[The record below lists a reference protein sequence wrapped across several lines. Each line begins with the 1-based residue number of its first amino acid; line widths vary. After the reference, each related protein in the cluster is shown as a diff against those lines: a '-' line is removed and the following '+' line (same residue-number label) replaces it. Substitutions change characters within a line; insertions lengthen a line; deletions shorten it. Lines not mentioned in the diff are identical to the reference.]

1 MRHRRQVAVQAS
13 AVAHPESTAV
23 LSVVRLPQ
31 PHARHLQV
39 VQQFPVRSPLV
50 AQDRLR
56 FLALQD
62 RPQVRVPQ
70 QLQPVPLPLQ
80 PVPQHQPQV
89 RVPLPLLPVAPVPY
103 NVRLH
108 PVRTVAVRIAAAVA
122 AVRIAAVHTV
132 EVAVAAVPIQEA
144 AAVVVIQEE
153 VSPAAVVAPV
163 EVTPVAVAEAVEAVQ
178 EDADKIKKVVA

>member
-1 MRHRRQVAVQAS
+1 MRHRRQAAVQEAS

-23 LSVVRLPQ
+23 LSVVRLLQ
-31 PHARHLQV
+31 LHARHPQV
-39 VQQFPVRSPLV
+39 VQQLPVRSPLV

-70 QLQPVPLPLQ
+70 QLL
-80 PVPQHQPQV
+80 PVPQDRPQV

-108 PVRTVAVRIAAAVA
+108 PARTAVARIAAAAVA
-122 AVRIAAVHTV
+122 AARTAEVHTAAA
-132 EVAVAAVPIQEA
+132 AVAATQV
-144 AAVVVIQEE
+144 E

-163 EVTPVAVAEAVEAVQ
+163 EVTPVAVAEAAEAVP
-178 EDADKIKKVVA
+178 EDADKIKKVVG